1 MRSSEVKLVAKPDF
15 ANTPLFNK
23 FGNPADSAFNN
34 APVNT
39 SDAEPE
45 IQKKSPKR
53 TFEGKQH
60 IHLIIPDDQAEAL
73 KHMAKIQNLS
83 VNKLMQKVLTSV
95 IEEWK
100 PALDQLDAINKKC
113 AIYTNHNTEKKLI

>member
-1 MRSSEVKLVAKPDF
+1 MAKQDF
-15 ANTPLFNK
+15 SQSPLFNK

-34 APVNT
+34 SPKN
-39 SDAEPE
+39 SSEPE
-45 IQKKSPKR
+45 PPKKTPKR

-60 IHLIIPDDQAEAL
+60 IHLLIPDEQAEAL

-83 VNKLMQKVLTSV
+83 VNKLMQKILAPV

-113 AIYTNHNTEKKLI
+113 AIYTNPSTEKNLI